1 MAGPSKSSSARVAPL
16 STPFGYIR
24 GTPRRTSPLSLYVT
38 TFLPRNIVRWRR
50 LIIALLFCFPS
61 VTFDSS
67 VLSAGPGASWQVRY
81 VDLGRQLCLSRTV
94 GACPRST
101 QADTS
106 SSHGLFSFF
115 HVSFS
120 TLGLLMEVACPWPPG
135 LISCPPVYCPLSG
148 YPVVR
153 GVAHAI
159 HARRTCTQH
168 TTPRHTTPHGC
179 LLLAWA
185 EHGSRSDGRGDNRAR
200 LLRWRGEATI
210 SIEHLSSLSLGLVS
224 IQWTSRA

>member
-1 MAGPSKSSSARVAPL
+1 MVGPPKTSSASVAHP
-16 STPFGYIR
+16 TPFGYIR
-24 GTPRRTSPLSLYVT
+24 GTPRRTSPLSLNVT
-38 TFLPRNIVRWRR
+38 TFLPRDIVRWRR
-50 LIIALLFCFPS
+50 LITALLFCFPS

-67 VLSAGPGASWQVRY
+67 VLSAGSGASWQVRY

-94 GACPRST
+94 EACPLST
-101 QADTS
+101 WADTS
-106 SSHGLFSFF
+106 SSHGLSSFF

-120 TLGLLMEVACPWPPG
+120 TLGLLVKVACPWPPG
-135 LISCPPVYCPLSG
+135 LISYPPVYCPLSG

-159 HARRTCTQH
+159 HARRTLHTTHH
-168 TTPRHTTPHGC
+168 TTPRHNASWM
-179 LLLAWA
+179 LA
-185 EHGSRSDGRGDNRAR
+185 SRVGRAWIAVRRTGDNRLR